1 MVELHS
7 ERLLLR
13 NIQIDDLEDIF
24 EYSSNPKVGPN
35 AGWKPHETKEETLD
49 IMQAIFL
56 NQETVWGIILK
67 ENGKMVGSIGLVKD
81 DRRDNKK
88 VRMLGYAIG
97 ENYWGKGLMTEA
109 ARAVIHYGFGELKL
123 DLISA
128 YCYPNN
134 QRSKKVLQKCG
145 FQYQYTLKEAE
156 RLYDGSI
163 KDNECY
169 ELTK

>member
-1 MVELHS
+1 MAELHS

-24 EYSSNPKVGPN
+24 EYSSTPKVGPN

-109 ARAVIHYGFGELKL
+109 ARAVIRYGFEG
-123 DLISA
+123 I
-128 YCYPNN
+128 
-134 QRSKKVLQKCG
+134 
-145 FQYQYTLKEAE
+145 EA
-156 RLYDGSI
+156 
-163 KDNECY
+163 
-169 ELTK
+169 